1 MTLSRSVSYAISA
14 LVYIAGRPNGKRS
27 GAQEISTSQGIP
39 ISFLEKILQALR
51 RRGFLQAVRGT
62 RGGYRLSVPADQIR
76 LIEVL
81 QAFGEGPE
89 SDRCLMSAR
98 GCSPATPCILHCQW
112 ADLRQ
117 QLFER
122 LERTTVADVVADR
135 RHKGEAA

>member
-1 MTLSRSVSYAISA
+1 MTLSRSASYAISA
-14 LVYIAGRPNGKRS
+14 LVYIAGQPNGKRS
-27 GAQEISTSQGIP
+27 GAQEISSSQGIP
-39 ISFLEKILQALR
+39 IAFLEKILQSLR

-62 RGGYRLSVPADQIR
+62 GGGYRLSVPAGQIR

-81 QAFGEGPE
+81 QLFGEGGE
-89 SDRCLMSAR
+89 SDQCLMNVR
-98 GCSPATPCILHCQW
+98 GCTPASPCILHCQW

-122 LERTTVADVVADR
+122 LERTTVADVVADH